1 MEFVN
6 IVNHYKM
13 SMMVGGRCISNGSV
27 GKLKMWRRKSI
38 VRKTAEWVELLMKAI
53 SDKIIVKHV
62 YVIIV
67 CNIRFVIA
75 MRLVL
80 RGMLELTL
88 TIV

>member
-13 SMMVGGRCISNGSV
+13 SMMVGGRCISNGLV

-53 SDKIIVKHV
+53 SDKINVKHV

-67 CNIRFVIA
+67 CNISFVID
-75 MRLVL
+75 MKLLFVILVL
-80 RGMLELTL
+80 
-88 TIV
+88 